1 MSADIPETFS
11 FSRELGLRLR
21 ELRIRAGLTQ
31 ADVAGL
37 MGRKRVQV
45 TRLEG
50 GHNPNPKI
58 GLVADYLRAVQAH
71 FDDLS
76 DLLRKYTS
84 LPRPVEVE
92 TRSRVVEML
101 RDLPTRP
108 QKQADSYD
116 IKTSLAIRFGKKPR
130 TSTPTAVSSSAKR
143 SDGATWPPMP
153 FSSSYLING
162 SVSTGSTKSSPQ
174 NTRKRS

>member
-1 MSADIPETFS
+1 MTADSAETFT
-11 FSRELGLRLR
+11 FSRELGARLR
-21 ELRIRAGLTQ
+21 SLRVRAGLTQ

-37 MGRKRVQV
+37 MAGPRTRNQTQV
-45 TRLEG
+45 SRLEN

-92 TRSRVVEML
+92 TRKRVV
-101 RDLPTRP
+101 
-108 QKQADSYD
+108 
-116 IKTSLAIRFGKKPR
+116 G
-130 TSTPTAVSSSAKR
+130 
-143 SDGATWPPMP
+143 MP
-153 FSSSYLING
+153 G
-162 SVSTGSTKSSPQ
+162 RKSPE
-174 NTRKRS
+174 